1 MWRELAS
8 EMTVDAT
15 FSAPASPG
23 ALKAAEKALSQTLP
37 SALRD
42 LLAETDGIR
51 GAHGLG
57 LVWNVDRIASDN
69 LQFRSNADFARLY
82 MPFEPLLFFADAGNG
97 DQFAFL
103 SPPVDRDDIFAW
115 DHESDS
121 RRWVASNLQTYLR
134 WWLDGRIRL

>member
-1 MWRELAS
+1 MWREVIADL
-8 EMTVDAT
+8 TPDAA
-15 FSAPASPG
+15 FSAPCSVT
-23 ALKAAEKALSQTLP
+23 ALTAAEQALSQRIP
-37 SALRD
+37 PALRD
-42 LLAETDGIR
+42 LLTETDGVR

-57 LVWNVDRIASDN
+57 LVWNLDRIASDN
-69 LQFRSNADFARLY
+69 MQFRSNDEFAPLY

-121 RRWVASNLQTYLR
+121 RRWVA
-134 WWLDGRIRL
+134 